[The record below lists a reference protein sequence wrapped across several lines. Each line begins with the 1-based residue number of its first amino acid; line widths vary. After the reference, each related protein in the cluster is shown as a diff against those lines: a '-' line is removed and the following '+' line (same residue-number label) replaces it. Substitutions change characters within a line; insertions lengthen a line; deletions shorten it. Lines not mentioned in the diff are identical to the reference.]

1 MIKIDQSS
9 EQNILNMLMEHSLV
23 NFNQVKKITEISKE
37 SGKSRLEIAF
47 DLNYADEA
55 KVLKL
60 LSTSYSLPIID
71 LKDHVLSEDIKK
83 IIPINYI
90 QTNSLVPFDISGK
103 NIKIAIADASKLSLL
118 KNLKTITGL
127 EPELYAASISDIQ
140 SFIGKLQ
147 KSENS
152 NGKETQKK
160 DEFESIDLSKL
171 EDVKLESS
179 KEEKEITPIE
189 NESDVIKFGH
199 AIITEA
205 ILAGASDIHIEPFKK
220 TSRVRYR
227 VDGIL
232 ISMDKFSK
240 FLNENYSAVVTR
252 IKILSKLDIS
262 ERRLPQDGAIPFK
275 YKTLEVDLRISI
287 LPTNNNERV
296 VMRILN
302 KNAGEK
308 KIEQLGFDDNDLKT
322 ILKAISSS
330 QGMVL
335 VTGPTGSGK
344 TTTLYS
350 ILKHINSPKLNILTA
365 EDPVEYEMEGI
376 AQVQVREDIGYTF
389 ATALRSFLRQDPEV
403 ILIGE
408 IRDKDTVDIALKAAL
423 TGHLVFSTIHTND
436 AISTIT
442 RLQNM
447 GTPDYLI
454 SAALTLVLAQRLIRK
469 ICQECKTVDENTNLK
484 LLNSIGISPEK
495 AARAKIFKGAG
506 CAKCNQTG
514 YKGRMAIYEALDISR
529 EIKQAILA
537 NVGTLELLALA
548 KKNNFRTMQE
558 MGHDLLLSGD
568 LSFAEYQRVLLV

>member
-23 NFNQVKKITEISKE
+23 DFNQVKKITEISKE

-47 DLNYADEA
+47 DLNYADEG

-60 LSTSYSLPIID
+60 LSASYSLPIID
-71 LKDHVLSEDIKK
+71 LKDQSLSEDVKK

-90 QTNSLVPFDISGK
+90 QTNSLVPFEILGK

-140 SFIGKLQ
+140 SFIRKLQ
-147 KSENS
+147 KPENS
-152 NGKETQKK
+152 NGQESQKI

-171 EDVKLESS
+171 EDVKLESV

-205 ILAGASDIHIEPFKK
+205 ILAGASDIHIEPFKI

-240 FLNENYSAVVTR
+240 FLNENYSAVITR

-275 YKTLEVDLRISI
+275 YKTMEVDLRISI

-495 AARAKIFKGAG
+495 AARFRIFKGAG

-568 LSFAEYQRVLLV
+568 LSFAEYQRVLSV

>member
-23 NFNQVKKITEISKE
+23 DFNQVKKITEISKE

-60 LSTSYSLPIID
+60 LSASYSLPIID
-71 LKDHVLSEDIKK
+71 LKNHSLSEDIKK

-90 QTNSLVPFDISGK
+90 QTNSLVPFEISGK

-127 EPELYAASISDIQ
+127 EPELYAATISDIQ

-147 KSENS
+147 KPENS
-152 NGKETQKK
+152 NGKETQKIE
-160 DEFESIDLSKL
+160 EFESIDLSKL
-171 EDVKLESS
+171 EDVKLESL

-322 ILKAISSS
+322 ILKAVSSS

-469 ICQECKTVDENTNLK
+469 ICQECKSVDENTNLK

-506 CAKCNQTG
+506 CSKCNQTG

>member
-23 NFNQVKKITEISKE
+23 DFNQVKKITEISKE

-47 DLNYADEA
+47 DLNYADEG

-60 LSTSYSLPIID
+60 LSASYSLPIID
-71 LKDHVLSEDIKK
+71 LKDQSLSEDVKK

-90 QTNSLVPFDISGK
+90 QTNSLVPFEILGK

-140 SFIGKLQ
+140 SFIRKLQ
-147 KSENS
+147 KPENS
-152 NGKETQKK
+152 NGQESQKIE
-160 DEFESIDLSKL
+160 EFESIDLSKL
-171 EDVKLESS
+171 EDVKLESV

-240 FLNENYSAVVTR
+240 FLNENYSAVITR

-275 YKTLEVDLRISI
+275 YKTMEVDLRISI

-495 AARAKIFKGAG
+495 AARFRIFKGAG

-568 LSFAEYQRVLLV
+568 LSFAEYQRVLSV

>member
-9 EQNILNMLMEHSLV
+9 EQNIINMLMEHSIV
-23 NFNQVKKITEISKE
+23 DFNQVKKITEISKE
-37 SGKSRLEIAF
+37 TGKSRLEIAF

-71 LKDHVLSEDIKK
+71 LKDHSLSEDVKR

-90 QTNSLVPFDISGK
+90 QTNSLVPFEISGK

-147 KSENS
+147 KPENS
-152 NGKETQKK
+152 NGKEITKK
-160 DEFESIDLSKL
+160 EEIESIDLSKL
-171 EDVKLESS
+171 EDVKLESL

-199 AIITEA
+199 AIITEG

-220 TSRVRYR
+220 NARVRYR

-232 ISMDKFSK
+232 ISMDKFTK
-240 FLNENYSAVVTR
+240 FLNENYSAIVTR

-262 ERRLPQDGAIPFK
+262 ERRLPQDGSIAFK
-275 YKTLEVDLRISI
+275 YKTIEVDLRISI

-322 ILKAISSS
+322 ILKAITSS

-454 SAALTLVLAQRLIRK
+454 SAALSMVLAQRLVRK
-469 ICQECKTVDENTNLK
+469 ICQECKSVDENTNLK

-506 CAKCNQTG
+506 CSKCNQTG
-514 YKGRMAIYEALDISR
+514 YKGRMAIYEALDITR

-537 NVGTLELLALA
+537 NVGTLELLTLA